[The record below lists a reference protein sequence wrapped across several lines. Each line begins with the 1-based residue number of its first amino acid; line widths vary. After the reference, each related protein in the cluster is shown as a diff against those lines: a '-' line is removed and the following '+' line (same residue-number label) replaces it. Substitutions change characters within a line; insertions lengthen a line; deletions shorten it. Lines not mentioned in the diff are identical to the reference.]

1 MRWRGTHATTEG
13 CGAPK
18 RSIIC
23 MSWGSRSKSTDYK
36 SWWSSRSS
44 NGLCWSCTVG
54 KGPYRGIIKIQEIR
68 KVRLSETH
76 ASGNREASAHNDWWK
91 ANWRNKY
98 QQERSRRT
106 WNGEVWEFS
115 RGSEPRRRIEQFFSV
130 NMVREWWMLIFP
142 DSFFT
147 VSYTWSSDCSV
158 YDGRSTY
165 TAPVARTFF
174 CAHPHIFMRVH
185 IHAWLKC
192 LKRFIACVSHLS
204 ISPSPFSCLI
214 HPCCSLTVT
223 SRPLPTT
230 TSQTIPS
237 TRSCRTVRVLKG
249 AGHAPLR
256 TCIAKFGYLTK
267 SDANTGYD
275 PKKFDKNTSVNDDTT
290 LINDPDQNTSD
301 FSKTMNENTSQFGVH
316 TVFESSVLHVSHWWC
331 SQSENRCYTEKKEKV
346 LWSVLQSRCHRKVNG
361 TVLVWVWRVTENPVL
376 KSLRKILFWWTRSPR
391 TPWTKSSTSCYCREN
406 YIWMS
411 TRWRSRIWGKE
422 SQKTHWLSH
431 SVSLNLKDLL
441 EINGQ
446 IKLNVREFICV
457 AE

>member
-106 WNGEVWEFS
+106 WSGEVREFS

-142 DSFFT
+142 DSFCT

-158 YDGRSTY
+158 YDGRSTCMH
-165 TAPVARTFF
+165 AQFF

-192 LKRFIACVSHLS
+192 LKRFIACASHLS

-237 TRSCRTVRVLKG
+237 TRSCRMYVSWTR
-249 AGHAPLR
+249 R
-256 TCIAKFGYLTK
+256 TCAIPHMHREVWL
-267 SDANTGYD
+267 
-275 PKKFDKNTSVNDDTT
+275 
-290 LINDPDQNTSD
+290 PDQVRCKHRLWSQKVRQEYFREWWHDAHQRSGPEYLRLLENHEREHKPIRCSHSVWILCFAR
-301 FSKTMNENTSQFGVH
+301 FSLVM
-316 TVFESSVLHVSHWWC
+316 
-331 SQSENRCYTEKKEKV
+331 QSENRCYTEKKEKV
-346 LWSVLQSRCHRKVNG
+346 
-361 TVLVWVWRVTENPVL
+361 
-376 KSLRKILFWWTRSPR
+376 
-391 TPWTKSSTSCYCREN
+391 
-406 YIWMS
+406 
-411 TRWRSRIWGKE
+411 
-422 SQKTHWLSH
+422 
-431 SVSLNLKDLL
+431 
-441 EINGQ
+441 
-446 IKLNVREFICV
+446 
-457 AE
+457 